1 MSELYKILLQ
11 QKMLRSCTFI
21 FIPKSVKNSTHS
33 KMICLISTRPFI
45 KSTRRNHIID
55 VCTFVH
61 KTKSFLEPNAIIKFF
76 WWHVENSI
84 SDVHFI
90 WCMIDDSSICFIYVV
105 GVHDVS
111 AMIFLVW
118 TMKLLFYDTNIV
130 DWSVISSLH

>member
-1 MSELYKILLQ
+1 MIIIISWNAEDLFLFTFENCFEALIVILE
-11 QKMLRSCTFI
+11 I
-21 FIPKSVKNSTHS
+21 V
-33 KMICLISTRPFI
+33 ICLLSIIRPFTKKHI
-45 KSTRRNHIID
+45 RRNHIID